1 MRDHYDQYLRG
12 VSDLLQAVEPTDEN
26 HLTVL
31 TLQGRLAQAIS
42 EILQYGPTDSARA
55 EIARVTTELDRLCL
69 AHLGKSFRTLCGID
83 RLPEAM
89 LPKIYHNLPQPDYGR
104 FVGREQELAKMY
116 ELLSPANR
124 HFLVTID
131 GIGGIGKSALAL
143 EVAHH
148 YLRDAT
154 TLPESERFDAIIWAS
169 AKQTTLIPNKGIVQR
184 KRALHTL
191 DDIYT
196 TISITLRRQDIT
208 RARLE
213 EQHQV
218 VYRALT
224 QQRVLLIL
232 DNLETVDDE
241 MVIEFLRE
249 LPTPTKAIVTT
260 RHRLATAYPIRLVGM
275 PWGDAKEL
283 IDQECNKKS
292 VTLPDDQARKLYNRT
307 GGVPLALMWSIAQMG
322 LGYGVDTVLTRLGN
336 PKGDIARFCF
346 EGAIGRVRG
355 TDAHKL
361 LMALALF
368 ERDANRE
375 ALGYVAGLGKDIL
388 SRDEG
393 LVMLEKLSLVNKRGE
408 RFAMLPLTR
417 SYSLHELKANSDF
430 ANKAT
435 ERWVTQLTG
444 LLRSQTD
451 RYWIEDQAVIMQE
464 GDNFLSLLDWAMDHD
479 DSNTVLKVTRPSV
492 LYLAYTAR
500 RTEALKL
507 ALDGKEITRRYGNK
521 KISAWLC
528 IKSGWILSQQGLH
541 KEAIEQI
548 EEGIEEYEQLE
559 DDVGICFARCF
570 LAQSLRHA
578 GKLSEA
584 DRLLEKVVAE
594 ASRLGYHEGI
604 SIAEFERGKL
614 AREKNEWHKAYR
626 HFSAAND
633 AVSELGEAPTD
644 IFSLTIL
651 GIKGNLGTSALKL
664 GKYTEANEV
673 SRQVLAALEDEK
685 WRHLG
690 IARSFNAR
698 MHLQVAEAEEASE
711 NYSEAISQAER
722 AMALYSSTKYEKGIS
737 QAQQMLEKL
746 HAWKTNS

>member
-12 VSDLLQAVEPTDEN
+12 VSDLLQAIEPTDEN

-42 EILQYGPTDSARA
+42 EIRQYGPTDSARA

-104 FVGREQELAKMY
+104 FVGREQELTKIY
-116 ELLSPANR
+116 ELLSPTNR

-148 YLRDAT
+148 YWRDANK
-154 TLPESERFDAIIWAS
+154 LPESERFDAIIWTS
-169 AKQTTLIPNKGIVQR
+169 AKQAKLTAKGIIQR
-184 KRALHTL
+184 KHALRTL
-191 DDIYT
+191 DEIYT
-196 TISITLRRQDIT
+196 TISITLGRQDIT

-218 VYRALT
+218 VRKALT
-224 QQRVLLIL
+224 QQRVLLIV

-241 MVIEFLRE
+241 TVMEFLRE
-249 LPTPTKAIVTT
+249 LPAPTKAIVTT
-260 RHRLATAYPIRLVGM
+260 RHRLDVAYPIRLAEM
-275 PWGDAKEL
+275 PWADAKVL
-283 IDQECNKKS
+283 IDQESEKQS
-292 VTLPDDQARKLYNRT
+292 VTLTDDQARKLYNRT
-307 GGVPLALMWSIAQMG
+307 GGMPLALAWSVAQMG
-322 LGYGVDTVLTRLGN
+322 FGYGVDAVLIRLGN

-346 EGAIGRVRG
+346 EGAMERVRG

-368 ERDANRE
+368 ATDANRE
-375 ALGYVAGLGKDIL
+375 ALGYVAGFGKDIL

-393 LVMLEKLSLVNKRGE
+393 LMVLETLSLVNKRGE

-417 SYSLHELKANSDF
+417 SYSLSELEDNADF
-430 ANKAT
+430 ASKAT

-464 GDNFLSLLDWAMDHD
+464 GENFRNLLDWAMAHD
-479 DSNTVLKVTRPSV
+479 DSDTILEVIRPSV

-500 RTEALKL
+500 RAEALKL
-507 ALDGKEITRRYGNK
+507 ALNGKEVTRRYGDRK
-521 KISAWLC
+521 ASAWLC
-528 IKSGWILSQQGLH
+528 IKSGWILSQQGAR

-548 EEGIEEYEQLE
+548 EEGIKEYEQME
-559 DDVGICFARCF
+559 DDIGICFAKCF

-584 DRLLEKVVAE
+584 ERLLERVVAE

-722 AMALYSSTKYEKGIS
+722 AMTLYSSTKHEKGIS
-737 QAQQMLEKL
+737 QAQQMLGKL